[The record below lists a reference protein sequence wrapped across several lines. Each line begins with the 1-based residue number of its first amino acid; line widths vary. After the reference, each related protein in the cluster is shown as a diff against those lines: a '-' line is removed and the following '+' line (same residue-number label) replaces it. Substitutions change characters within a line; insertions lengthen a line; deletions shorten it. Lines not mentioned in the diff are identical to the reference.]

1 MPAISYSYFVVG
13 FNLRQVAMLQAISDL
28 KIIQLVLL
36 RQFDDS
42 LYLGS
47 PETPSF
53 EVLESEIEEA
63 DTTLRLFQQQNQIA
77 NQTLALTKALTLP
90 KLEGGYHYQGILGQ
104 RFNGLHLRVSIPLW
118 EKRNTVQTQKIN
130 ILHSEYEVTEHRNEH
145 HFEIKNLFEKYESY
159 RKILAEYQEV
169 LPSITSIQMLEK
181 ALQTGQI
188 TTIEYILESNY
199 YNNVVSNVLSTEFE
213 MQKVVAGLY
222 KFKL

>member
-1 MPAISYSYFVVG
+1 VG
-13 FNLRQVAMLQAISDL
+13 FKLRQVALLKASSDL
-28 KIIQLVLL
+28 KIIQLVLF
-36 RQFDDS
+36 RQFVDS
-42 LYLGS
+42 LNSVS

-53 EVLESEIEEA
+53 EVLESEIEA
-63 DTTLRLFQQQNQIA
+63 VDATLRLFQQQNQIA
-77 NQTLALTKALTLP
+77 NQTLALNKALALP

-104 RFNGLHLRVSIPLW
+104 RFNGVHLGVSIPLW
-118 EKRNTVQTQKIN
+118 EKKNTVQTQKIN
-130 ILHSEYEVTEHRNEH
+130 VLHSEYEVTENRNEH
-145 HFEIKNLFEKYESY
+145 YFEIKNLFEKYESY

-169 LPSITSIQMLEK
+169 LRSITSIQMLEK
-181 ALQTGQI
+181 ALQAGQI